1 MISENKDQLIDIYDI
16 WYKPFWQSDLM
27 YIIKIIAIVFLIGL
41 LLYYFYIKYVQK
53 QDVLGAAEI
62 AYRDLDVLQNFH
74 IATKQ
79 DSKNCYFSLSLI
91 IKNYLGS
98 RYHMKLSRLT
108 DNEIVKQ
115 AKNYMTDDNVR
126 LLQKILQGMVF
137 VKFEY
142 EVAAIQKLENDIALV
157 REFIENTTP
166 QPDTKEN

>member
-16 WYKPFWQSDLM
+16 WYKPFWQSDFM
-27 YIIKIIAIVFLIGL
+27 YIVKIIAIVSVIAL
-41 LLYYFYIKYVQK
+41 LLYYFYIKYIQK
-53 QDVLGAAEI
+53 QDALDCTQI
-62 AYRDLDVLQNFH
+62 AYRDLALLQNFH

-98 RYHMKLSRLT
+98 RYHLKLSRLT
-108 DNEIVKQ
+108 EKEIVKQ
-115 AKNYMTDDNVR
+115 AENYMTDDNVR

-137 VKFEY
+137 VKFEH
-142 EVAAIQKLENDIALV
+142 EVAVIQKLENDIALV